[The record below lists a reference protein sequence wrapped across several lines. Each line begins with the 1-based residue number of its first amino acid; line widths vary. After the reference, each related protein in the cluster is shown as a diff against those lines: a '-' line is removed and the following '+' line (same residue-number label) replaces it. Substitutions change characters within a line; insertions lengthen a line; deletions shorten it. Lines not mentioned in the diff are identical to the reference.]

1 MRTVN
6 NKVLLV
12 LFVLISTSVSSAC
25 SYTSEKAVL
34 NGDVVNMHGPVYNYP
49 VFESFLES
57 VEMKEAATVRI
68 ANYTLEG
75 DPTLYNL
82 SFDGS
87 SLDLEIDRSKNKN
100 TGNEP
105 AKTNMTCSDLVEED
119 GQQLFVYTL
128 KGCNSPIESFTILN
142 VAKEH
147 VDEHDHEH

>member
-1 MRTVN
+1 MGAVK
-6 NKVLLV
+6 NKFLLV
-12 LFVLISTSVSSAC
+12 FIVIISVTFNSAC
-25 SYTSEKAVL
+25 SYDSEKAVL

-49 VFESFLES
+49 VFENFLES
-57 VEMKEAATVRI
+57 MEMKESATVRI

-87 SLDLEIDRSKNKN
+87 SLNLEIDRSKNKN
-100 TGNEP
+100 KGNEP
-105 AKTNMTCSDLVEED
+105 TKTSMICTDLVEKD

-128 KGCNSPIESFTILN
+128 EGCNSPVESFTILN

-147 VDEHDHEH
+147 VDEHDH

>member
-1 MRTVN
+1 MR
-6 NKVLLV
+6 NKMFLYLLV
-12 LFVLISTSVSSAC
+12 LLAMTVSSAC

-34 NGDVVNMHGPVYNYP
+34 NGDVVNMHGPIYNYP

-57 VEMKEAATVRI
+57 MEMKETAAVRI

-82 SFDGS
+82 SFQDS
-87 SLDLEIDRSKNKN
+87 IIDLEIDRSKNKN
-100 TGNEP
+100 RGDDSV
-105 AKTNMTCSDLVEED
+105 KTNMTCTDIVEEE

-128 KGCNSPIESFTILN
+128 KGCDSSVESFTILS

-147 VDEHDHEH
+147 VDEHVH